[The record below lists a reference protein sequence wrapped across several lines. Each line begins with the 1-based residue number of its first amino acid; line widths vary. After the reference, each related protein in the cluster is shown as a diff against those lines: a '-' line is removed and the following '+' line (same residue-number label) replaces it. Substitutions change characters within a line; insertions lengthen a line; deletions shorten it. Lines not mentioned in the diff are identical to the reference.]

1 MNYEFLRNL
10 CQGLYLVFSALSEQE
25 QNKDIEDIKQ
35 VVENE
40 KSNKTR

>member
-25 QNKDIEDIKQ
+25 QNKDIEDIKK